1 MAEQPRTT
9 PPARQKAGQPLIV
22 GAGPVGLTAAL
33 KLAQA
38 KHAVR
43 IIDRNPSPNA
53 ESRALLMSHNALAQL
68 HDTGLAGKLLGIG
81 HVVRGMK
88 LTINGKP
95 KAQLDFDFFPH
106 KLKGLL
112 VVPQNHTERI
122 LADALRE
129 MGVVVERRTELVHAT
144 MNPQG
149 GDVQLKTGDA
159 YETCH
164 VSWLIGADGAQSDLR
179 RILDFE
185 LKGSAPASKWSMID
199 IDLGEQADSNR
210 MEIRIAKQGPTLI
223 RIPMGHGRHRV
234 MCLAADVREMIPDHW
249 QAGRIH
255 WQAWF
260 DAVQRNTESRIN
272 GRAAIIGDA
281 AHQNLPLGCRGL
293 NLGIEDAVTLTEI
306 INDVASQE
314 IKVLTSGRDE
324 QSRTLFRGWERD
336 RVARTRAS
344 LAVSRRMETLVT
356 RPTGW
361 QLFKLPLALRFIGL
375 LPAFRREVLS
385 LLTDLRQ

>member
-9 PPARQKAGQPLIV
+9 LPARQKAGQPLIV

-43 IIDRNPSPNA
+43 IIDRSPAPNT
-53 ESRALLMSHNALAQL
+53 ESRALLMSHHTLALL
-68 HDTGLAGKLLGIG
+68 RDMGLAAKLLGVG
-81 HVVRGMK
+81 HVVRGMN
-88 LTINGKP
+88 LTINGKA
-95 KAQLDFDFFPH
+95 KARLDFDFFPH

-112 VVPQNHTERI
+112 VVPQNEAERV

-129 MGVVVERRTELVHAT
+129 TGVLVERHTELVAAT
-144 MNPQG
+144 MDPQG
-149 GDVQLKTGDA
+149 GDIELRTGNA
-159 YETCH
+159 CESCH

-179 RILDFE
+179 RMLDFE
-185 LKGSAPASKWSMID
+185 LRGSAPASRWSILD
-199 IDLGEQADSNR
+199 LDLGGQADSNR
-210 MEIRIAKQGPTLI
+210 MEICIARGAPTLI

-234 MCLAADVREMIPDHW
+234 MGLAGDIRGIIPDRWHPGGIHW
-249 QAGRIH
+249 QAG
-255 WQAWF
+255 F
-260 DAVQRNTESRIN
+260 DAVQRLTESRIK

-281 AHQNLPLGCRGL
+281 AHQNLPLGCRGM

-306 INDVASQE
+306 INDAANPE
-314 IKVLTSGRDE
+314 INAPTSGRDE
-324 QSRTLFRGWERD
+324 QSRVLFRGWERD

-375 LPAFRREVLS
+375 SPALRREVLS